1 MQDLSRFIKPLAAT
15 IAMVAVIVTAG
26 FVGGKIAGSGDSRTG
41 SATSTSTTVVKTAD
55 ESGNIPDS
63 PFLWAKTVMSHQ
75 GYSPVNT
82 DQYSTNSNL
91 RFMVGRT
98 SPTKMKVFFFLGDN
112 RWLGTDTKDPS
123 MTISVAHSDTDSV
136 QVTYGLYKP
145 ADLDNKP
152 SGGTK
157 TVTFKWNGSKLVPLD
172 EIPSSS
178 DTAALSRR

>member
-1 MQDLSRFIKPLAAT
+1 MQDPSRSRFDQLAPKAALT
-15 IAMVAVIVTAG
+15 AIALASVVGVLAGCGESKTAG
-26 FVGGKIAGSGDSRTG
+26 
-41 SATSTSTTVVKTAD
+41 STTPAPITKTAD
-55 ESGNIPDS
+55 SSGNIPDS
-63 PFLWAKTVMSHQ
+63 PYLWAKTVMAHQ

-82 DQYSTNSNL
+82 DQYSPSSNL

-98 SPTKMKVFFFLGDN
+98 SPTKMKVFFFVGDN

-136 QVTYGLYKP
+136 QVTYGLYRP
-145 ADLDNKP
+145 DDLDNKP

-157 TVTFKWNGSKLVPLD
+157 TVTFKWNGSKLEPLD

-178 DTAALSRR
+178 DTASLSRR